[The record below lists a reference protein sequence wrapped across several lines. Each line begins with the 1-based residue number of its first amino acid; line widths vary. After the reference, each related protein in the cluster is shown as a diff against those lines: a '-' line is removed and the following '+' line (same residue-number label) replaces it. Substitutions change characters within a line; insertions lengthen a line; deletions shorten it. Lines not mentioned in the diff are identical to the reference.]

1 MKNARWF
8 TPAGCIA
15 LFASAIFHS
24 SGYFRLVSKMHAV
37 GIEPPFDGLIKACW
51 WTLSAELVGLGIIA
65 LLAHRME
72 RGGRKQ
78 GGRIVLLCAAISAVT
93 ALLLLCFM
101 GPFPGVYL
109 LAVVTVLLLIGGWL
123 QGKQVASNAN

>member
-8 TPAGCIA
+8 TPAGSIV
-15 LFASAIFHS
+15 LFVSAIFHG
-24 SGYFRLVSKMHAV
+24 SGYLPLLHRMQTVSVDAR
-37 GIEPPFDGLIKACW
+37 FAGLIKAMW
-51 WTLSAELVGLGIIA
+51 WILSVEFTGLGFIA

-72 RGGRKQ
+72 HGGRKH
-78 GGRIVLLCAAISAVT
+78 GGRIVLLCAATSAVT
-93 ALLLLCFM
+93 GVLLLYFM

-123 QGKQVASNAN
+123 QGKQEPAA

>member
-8 TPAGCIA
+8 TPAGCIV
-15 LFASAIFHS
+15 LFASAGFHS
-24 SGYFRLVSKMHAV
+24 SGYFRLIGRMHVV

-51 WTLSAELVGLGIIA
+51 WTLSVEFAGLGIIA

-72 RGGRKQ
+72 HGGRKQ

-101 GPFPGVYL
+101 GLFSGVYL

-123 QGKQVASNAN
+123 QVKSQPAA